1 MKYYVFIARDE
12 EEFGRYPGTELG
24 YKELRKD
31 FVKVIR
37 YKTIDGD
44 CCILI
49 LSSDVKSTVC
59 GQGIDDVER
68 MYRKVAASINSVT
81 EDAGLMD
88 STYKSAEKINVF
100 VHVGGEGDK
109 GVESLEGEIKKKVVN
124 KKWVCMLLSS
134 RFPERI
140 DVTKAQIGLPDSEN
154 ALNMLL
160 ERCEKLRRVLNNDIK
175 KGFTVRL
182 ALDKPAKSNKSK
194 TKRKYDNCCESLSII
209 KGVN

>member
-12 EEFGRYPGTELG
+12 EEFARYPGSGLG
-24 YKELRKD
+24 YKELRRD
-31 FVKVIR
+31 FVKAIR
-37 YKTIDGD
+37 YKVIDGIY
-44 CCILI
+44 CTLI
-49 LSSDVKSTVC
+49 LSSDVKATVR

-68 MYRKVAASINSVT
+68 MCRKVAASINSVT
-81 EDAGLMD
+81 EDAGLRD

-109 GVESLEGEIKKKVVN
+109 GVELLEGEIKGKVVN
-124 KKWVCMLLSS
+124 GREKWVCMLLSS

-140 DVTKAQIGLPDSEN
+140 DVTKAQISLPDSEK

-160 ERCEKLRRVLNNDIK
+160 ERCEKSRCDEDILNGFK
-175 KGFTVRL
+175 KRL
-182 ALDKPAKSNKSK
+182 ELDVNKSK
-194 TKRKYDNCCESLSII
+194 SKEYEQCCNSLSII